1 MLNFNRAGFSVQR
14 EGEFYEIN
22 RFTLYAAR
30 CAKCAKFLLWI
41 LLSIL
46 LISRAFAQVNIG
58 GYVETINRYWISPDS
73 GKWTW
78 NEVRTEVNLE
88 ATPGDNLHFY
98 SEVRLRALG
107 FPNITSITDLQ
118 RREKDKDFPW
128 SLVVRETY
136 LDIYG
141 FIYPNI
147 DLRAGKQI
155 IAWGTADKIN
165 PTSNLSSYDLEDFF
179 EFGEKIGVNALRV
192 NFTLEP
198 VTLEADFIPVF
209 TPSTL
214 PPPEWTNI
222 MLGEDI
228 SLPTGMHLVN
238 KRDTVK
244 LPERKLNKS
253 AEAAFK
259 ISGTLWNWDFSLSY
273 FYGYDGLPLGERVE
287 IIPLDT
293 LGNVNLKIITSYP
306 RIQVI
311 GGDFAGSVKGIGVW
325 GEGALYI
332 PEDFIM
338 TRVIPSPY
346 GPVMEM
352 DTLLKNKSPYFKFV
366 LGADYTFKNGMYFNI
381 QYVRGFL
388 HERGDSLKDYFIAR
402 VEKKFFNDELKI
414 VPVGIAATISD
425 WDNPRENYGVAYLPE
440 ISYSPYDNVEVRLGA
455 YILDGKGRNVFSNM
469 KERDEVFLRVKLSF

>member
-1 MLNFNRAGFSVQR
+1 MIKNRKRQYRIFEIINNFERHLSK
-14 EGEFYEIN
+14 FYPGI
-22 RFTLYAAR
+22 FLFIFLISTLYAE
-30 CAKCAKFLLWI
+30 I
-41 LLSIL
+41 H
-46 LISRAFAQVNIG
+46 IG
-58 GYVETINRYWISPDS
+58 GQAETTNRYWVSADS

-78 NEVRTEVNLE
+78 NEVRADINLE

-98 SEVRLRALG
+98 SEMRLRAFG
-107 FPNITSITDLQ
+107 FPEITSISDLQ
-118 RREKDKDFPW
+118 RREKDRNFPW
-128 SLVVRETY
+128 SLLVRETY

-141 FIYPNI
+141 FIHPNI
-147 DLRAGKQI
+147 DLRIGKQI

-165 PTSNLSSYDLEDFF
+165 PTSNLSPYDLEDFF

-222 MLGEDI
+222 MLGEGI
-228 SLPTGMHLVN
+228 SLPAGMHLVN
-238 KRDTVK
+238 KSDTVK

-259 ISGTLWNWDFSLSY
+259 ISGTLWDWDFSLSY
-273 FYGYDGLPLGERVE
+273 FYGYDGLPLGEKVE
-287 IIPLDT
+287 IIPIDT
-293 LGNVNLKIITSYP
+293 LGNINLDIISSYP
-306 RIQVI
+306 RIQLI

-325 GEGALYI
+325 GEGAFYI

-338 TRVIPSPY
+338 TSIIHSPY
-346 GPVMEM
+346 GPLMRT
-352 DTLLKNKSPYFKFV
+352 DTLLENKNPYFKFV
-366 LGADYTFKNGMYFNI
+366 LGADYTFKNGMYLNI

-414 VPVGIAATISD
+414 VPLGIAATISD
-425 WDNPRENYGVAYLPE
+425 WDNPQENYGVAYLPE
-440 ISYSPYDNVEVRLGA
+440 ISYSPYDNVEVRLGG
-455 YILDGKGRNVFSNM
+455 YFLEGKGSNIFSNM
-469 KERDEVFLRVKLSF
+469 KKRDEVFLRVKLSF